1 MSYFILERLL
11 YYSTPTIG
19 SPVNTAIQYKYG
31 PYMGEEAKMG
41 LFSSGF
47 NTLFHFKGSI
57 SVISDNNIWH
67 LKLTIWF

>member
-1 MSYFILERLL
+1 
-11 YYSTPTIG
+11 
-19 SPVNTAIQYKYG
+19 
-31 PYMGEEAKMG
+31 MG

-47 NTLFHFKGSI
+47 NSLFHFKGSI